1 MLDIKVIKE
10 NPERVKASLARRN
23 KNYDADIDLVL
34 QLDTARRELIGKT
47 EALKAE
53 QNVVSKKI
61 PQMKKAGEDTTAV
74 FAEMKK
80 IADTVKELDAQL
92 REIDDKISATLL
104 PIPNMPND
112 RIPDGKDSDDNLEVR
127 RVGTPREFDFE
138 PKAHWD
144 VGEALGILD
153 PTTAA
158 KVTGARFHFYKGAGA
173 RLERAIKKAS
183 SVLKVLYKYI
193 HNKQLVALNDQY

>member
-10 NPERVKASLARRN
+10 NPEKVKASLARRN
-23 KNYDADIDLVL
+23 KSYDAEIDKVL
-34 QLDTARRELIGKT
+34 ELDAARRELIGKT

-53 QNVVSKKI
+53 QNTVSKKI
-61 PQMKKAGEDTTAV
+61 PQMKKAGEDVSAV

-80 IADTVKELDAQL
+80 IADTVKELDAKL
-92 REIDDKISATLL
+92 KEVDDEISATLL

-112 RIPDGKDSDDNLEVR
+112 RIPDGLDSDSNVEIR

-144 VGEALGILD
+144 IGENLGTLD
-153 PTTAA
+153 PATAA
-158 KVTGARFHFYKGAGA
+158 KVTGARFHFYRGAA
-173 RLERAIKKAS
+173 AKLERAIMNFFLDHFFEFS
-183 SVLKVLYKYI
+183 
-193 HNKQLVALNDQY
+193 NQLHTMPP